1 MKTGKKYYLKNYDFH
16 EILTCLSHGYKNIG
30 QNNIL
35 SLIKVYFNGMWTMIL
50 FIINQRYNH
59 YISSCIPWE
68 TILKRNWL
76 LCVSFFREKFFYH
89 DIWSLPN
96 LGLIYPSPKRR
107 LSGKTICWKVGL
119 NHFLIGHEA
128 RSIATIPQQFSC
140 VNHLMSAMPSGGKFG
155 SHA

>member
-76 LCVSFFREKFFYH
+76 LCVIVFFVKNFF
-89 DIWSLPN
+89 I
-96 LGLIYPSPKRR
+96 
-107 LSGKTICWKVGL
+107 TI
-119 NHFLIGHEA
+119 
-128 RSIATIPQQFSC
+128 
-140 VNHLMSAMPSGGKFG
+140 FG
-155 SHA
+155 CYRTLA